1 MATTEFQKRMCTSF
15 SEGYPEF
22 TIPCYVPFANDI
34 TPIFLFLNWHNH
46 LLPPHPQVV
55 VSGGFLTPALFWS
68 FEFIKR
74 ITRVKENGLSIFC
87 VHQSFNNFSKE
98 SGNQFC
104 KTIIVESSLQLCYG
118 ITRRW
123 KSFASFITVHYFK
136 RKYRY
141 YFQRE
146 EKVNTN

>member
-1 MATTEFQKRMCTSF
+1 MCIGF

-22 TIPCYVPFANDI
+22 TIAHYVPFANDI
-34 TPIFLFLNWHNH
+34 TLIFFISH
-46 LLPPHPQVV
+46 LTQSSFFFFQVV
-55 VSGGFLTPALFWS
+55 VSCGFLTPALFCS

-74 ITRVKENGLSIFC
+74 IKHVKENGLSIFC

-98 SGNQFC
+98 SGNQFR

-123 KSFASFITVHYFK
+123 KSFASFITVRYLK

-141 YFQRE
+141 YFQRG
-146 EKVNTN
+146 EKSIQIN